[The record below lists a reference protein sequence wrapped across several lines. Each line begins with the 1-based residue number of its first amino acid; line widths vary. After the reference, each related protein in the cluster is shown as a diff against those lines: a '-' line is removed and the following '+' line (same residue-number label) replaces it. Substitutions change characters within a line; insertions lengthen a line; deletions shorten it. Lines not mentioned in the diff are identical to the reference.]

1 MSSDL
6 LVCPACRSME
16 PGLVKL
22 QTLERDGDEL
32 VCACGQRYPILHGVP
47 VIGPAPAEEL
57 PLDPVRLL
65 DATDDS
71 ELAHLAHHL
80 STYLDAHW
88 PPRGP
93 LVDKLRALPAVPATV
108 ELGCNVGGALAV
120 LRGDQLVG
128 IELSRPTSWRAQAL
142 LRGETIPY
150 LRRVIGKH
158 YEPAEAHGIA
168 RPAKVVCADALDP
181 PLVPGCFDR
190 VVALNVLDSVRSPL
204 QLLSVIDALC
214 AHGGEIVIACPYQ
227 WASEERLASADP
239 AAELREK
246 LRTGADL
253 RATYTVLDEDELD
266 WTLRRNA
273 RSRVAYRIH
282 YIRAR
287 KGS

>member
-6 LVCPACRSME
+6 LVCLACRVIE
-16 PGLVKL
+16 PGTISL
-22 QTLERDGDEL
+22 QTLERQGDEL
-32 VCACGQRYPILHGVP
+32 ACKCGQRYPIVRGVP
-47 VIGPAPAEEL
+47 VIGLPAAEEV
-57 PLDPVRLL
+57 PLDAARLL
-65 DATDDS
+65 NATDDS

-93 LVDKLRALPAVPATV
+93 LVDKLRELPPVPLTV

-120 LRGDQLVG
+120 MPGDRLVG

-142 LRGETIPY
+142 LDGKTVPY

-158 YEPAEAHGIA
+158 YEPAEAQGIA
-168 RPAKVVCADALDP
+168 RPATIVCATALDP
-181 PLVPGCFDR
+181 PLIPGRFDR
-190 VVALNVLDSVRSPL
+190 VAALNVLDSVTSPL

-214 AHGGEIVIACPYQ
+214 RPGGEIIIACPYQ

-239 AAELREK
+239 AAELVQI
-246 LRTGADL
+246 LRGGEQL
-253 RATYTVLDEDELD
+253 RATYTILDEAELD

-273 RSRVAYRIH
+273 RSLVAYRIH
-282 YIRAR
+282 YVRAW